1 MTWFKGEQKEV
12 KRQNIL
18 DFDSY
23 FTLTEEQEKFL
34 CLGLGP
40 KQQARVRA
48 LQKLLKK
55 DRKKAIKLFRDC
67 TLCRGMS
74 KKIAGMLIKMKLPRR
89 ERLRLMRLLAKIFR
103 DFSKDLHTQL
113 DLSEI
118 PLNRLPIDLRNFLI
132 SLHAMKL
139 EISHLERLRQEREAI
154 NRTLEYERGRNI
166 SPQISTRER
175 NIGLELERGRMD
187 KKIDSDYREKRAEIA
202 ISNMDYNRKRKDAFF
217 TKNYPN
223 NQRKENVNQQSISDK
238 RTFYQAKS
246 NKREY

>member
-1 MTWFKGEQKEV
+1 MTWFKVEQKEV

-18 DFDSY
+18 GFDSY

-74 KKIAGMLIKMKLPRR
+74 KKIAGMLMKLKLPRR

-139 EISHLERLRQEREAI
+139 EISHLERLRQEREAL
-154 NRTLEYERGRNI
+154 NREREYERGRHV

-175 NIGLELERGRMD
+175 NIGLKLERGRMD
-187 KKIDSDYREKRAEIA
+187 KKINSDYREKRTEIA
-202 ISNMDYNRKRKDAFF
+202 ISNRDYSRKRKEAFF
-217 TKNYPN
+217 TKNFP
-223 NQRKENVNQQSISDK
+223 QSKQKENVNQKSISDK

-246 NKREY
+246 NAREY

>member
-1 MTWFKGEQKEV
+1 MTWFNNKQKEV

-18 DFDSY
+18 GFDGY
-23 FTLTEEQEKFL
+23 FTLAKEQENFL

-40 KQQARVRA
+40 KQKARVKA

-74 KKIAGMLIKMKLPRR
+74 KKIAGMLMKLKLPRR

-139 EISHLERLRQEREAI
+139 EISHLERLRQEREAL
-154 NRTLEYERGRNI
+154 NRVREYERGRHV

-187 KKIDSDYREKRAEIA
+187 KKIDSDYRDKHSDIT
-202 ISNMDYNRKRKDAFF
+202 ISNSDYSRKRKDAFC

-223 NQRKENVNQQSISDK
+223 HQRKENVNQQSISDK

-246 NKREY
+246 NAREY

>member
-1 MTWFKGEQKEV
+1 MTWFNKAQKEV
-12 KRQNIL
+12 KQQNML
-18 DFDSY
+18 GFDSY
-23 FTLTEEQEKFL
+23 FTLTKEQENFL

-40 KQQARVRA
+40 KQHARVRA

-67 TLCRGMS
+67 TLCSGMS
-74 KKIAGMLIKMKLPRR
+74 KKIARILMGLKLPRR

-139 EISHLERLRQEREAI
+139 EIAHLERLRQEREAL
-154 NRTLEYERGRNI
+154 NRVREYERGRHV

-187 KKIDSDYREKRAEIA
+187 KKIDSDYREKRTTIA
-202 ISNMDYNRKRKDAFF
+202 ISNRDYNRKRKDAKA
-217 TKNYPN
+217 TKQYPN
-223 NQRKENVNQQSISDK
+223 SHQKENVNQQSISDK
-238 RTFYQAKS
+238 RTFYQA
-246 NKREY
+246 NWNVREL

>member
-1 MTWFKGEQKEV
+1 MTWFNKEQKEV

-18 DFDSY
+18 GFDSY
-23 FTLTEEQEKFL
+23 FTLTE
-34 CLGLGP
+34 
-40 KQQARVRA
+40 

-74 KKIAGMLIKMKLPRR
+74 KKIAGMLMKLKLPRK

-139 EISHLERLRQEREAI
+139 EISHLERLRQEREAL
-154 NRTLEYERGRNI
+154 NREREYERGRHV

-175 NIGLELERGRMD
+175 NIGLKLERGRMD
-187 KKIDSDYREKRAEIA
+187 KKINSDYREKRTEIA
-202 ISNMDYNRKRKDAFF
+202 ISNRDYSRKRKEAFF
-217 TKNYPN
+217 TKNFPHSK
-223 NQRKENVNQQSISDK
+223 QKENVNQKSISDK
-238 RTFYQAKS
+238 RTFYQAKG
-246 NKREY
+246 NTREY

>member
-1 MTWFKGEQKEV
+1 MTWFHEEQKEI

-18 DFDSY
+18 GFDSY

-55 DRKKAIKLFRDC
+55 DKKKAIKLFRDC

-74 KKIAGMLIKMKLPRR
+74 KKIAGMLMKMKLPRR

-103 DFSKDLHTQL
+103 DFSKDLHTPL
-113 DLSEI
+113 DLRDI
-118 PLNRLPIDLRNFLI
+118 PLNRLPIELRNFLI

-139 EISHLERLRQEREAI
+139 EISHLERLRQERETL
-154 NRTLEYERGRNI
+154 NRVHEYERGRHL

-175 NIGLELERGRMD
+175 NIELQLERGRMD
-187 KKIDSDYREKRAEIA
+187 KKINNNYREKRTNIA
-202 ISNMDYNRKRKDAFF
+202 ISNMDYSKKRKDAFF
-217 TKNYPN
+217 TKQYPN
-223 NQRKENVNQQSISDK
+223 SQQKKNVNRQSIADK

-246 NKREY
+246 NEREY

>member
-1 MTWFKGEQKEV
+1 MTWFKAEQKEV

-18 DFDSY
+18 GFDSY
-23 FTLTEEQEKFL
+23 FTLTKEQENFL

-40 KQQARVRA
+40 KQKERVRA

-74 KKIAGMLIKMKLPRR
+74 KKIAGMLMKLKLPRR

-132 SLHAMKL
+132 SLHALKL
-139 EISHLERLRQEREAI
+139 EIAHLERLRQGREAL
-154 NRTLEYERGRNI
+154 NRVREYERGRNI

-187 KKIDSDYREKRAEIA
+187 KKIESDYREKRSEIA
-202 ISNMDYNRKRKDAFF
+202 ISNSDYSRKRRDAFC
-217 TKNYPN
+217 TKHYPDS
-223 NQRKENVNQQSISDK
+223 QQKENVNQQSMADK
-238 RTFYQAKS
+238 KTFYQAKS
-246 NKREY
+246 NEREF

>member
-1 MTWFKGEQKEV
+1 MTWFHEEQKEI

-18 DFDSY
+18 GFDSY

-55 DRKKAIKLFRDC
+55 DKKKAIKLFRDC

-74 KKIAGMLIKMKLPRR
+74 KKIAGMLMKMKLPRR

-139 EISHLERLRQEREAI
+139 EISHLERLRQERETL
-154 NRTLEYERGRNI
+154 NRVHEYERGRHL

-175 NIGLELERGRMD
+175 NIELQLERGRMD
-187 KKIDSDYREKRAEIA
+187 EKINNNYREKRTNIA
-202 ISNMDYNRKRKDAFF
+202 ISNMDYSKKRKDAFF
-217 TKNYPN
+217 TKQYPN
-223 NQRKENVNQQSISDK
+223 SQQKENVNRQSIADK

-246 NKREY
+246 NEKEY

>member
-1 MTWFKGEQKEV
+1 MTWFNNKQKEV

-18 DFDSY
+18 GFDSY
-23 FTLTEEQEKFL
+23 FTLTKEQEDFL

-40 KQQARVRA
+40 KQKARVKA

-74 KKIAGMLIKMKLPRR
+74 KKITGMLMKLKLPRR

-118 PLNRLPIDLRNFLI
+118 PLDKLPIDLRNFLI

-139 EISHLERLRQEREAI
+139 EIGHLERLRQEREAI

-187 KKIDSDYREKRAEIA
+187 KKIDSDYREKRTEIA
-202 ISNMDYNRKRKDAFF
+202 ISNSDYSRKRKDAFC

-238 RTFYQAKS
+238 KTFYQAKG
-246 NKREY
+246 NGVEY

>member
-1 MTWFKGEQKEV
+1 MTWFNKKQKEV

-18 DFDSY
+18 GFDSY

-74 KKIAGMLIKMKLPRR
+74 KKIAGMLMGLKLPRK
-89 ERLRLMRLLAKIFR
+89 ERLHIMRLLAKIFR

-113 DLSEI
+113 DLRDI
-118 PLNRLPIDLRNFLI
+118 PLNILPIDLRNFLV

-139 EISHLERLRQEREAI
+139 EISHLERLRQEREAL
-154 NRTLEYERGRNI
+154 NRVQEYERGRHV
-166 SPQISTRER
+166 SPQISTKER
-175 NIGLELERGRMD
+175 NIGLELERGRID
-187 KKIDSDYREKRAEIA
+187 KKIDSDYRNKRADIA
-202 ISNMDYNRKRKDAFF
+202 ISNIDYNRKRKDAFF
-217 TKNYPN
+217 TKHYPN
-223 NQRKENVNQQSISDK
+223 SQQKENVNQQSIADK
-238 RTFYQAKS
+238 KTFYQAKS
-246 NKREY
+246 NEREY

>member
-1 MTWFKGEQKEV
+1 MTWFNKEQKEV

-18 DFDSY
+18 GFDSY

-40 KQQARVRA
+40 KQHARVRA

-74 KKIAGMLIKMKLPRR
+74 KKIAGMLMKLKLPRR

-132 SLHAMKL
+132 SLHALKL
-139 EISHLERLRQEREAI
+139 EIAHLERLRQGREAL
-154 NRTLEYERGRNI
+154 NREREYERGRHI

-187 KKIDSDYREKRAEIA
+187 KKIDSDYREKRTEIA
-202 ISNMDYNRKRKDAFF
+202 ISNRDYSRKRKDAFF
-217 TKNYPN
+217 TKNYPDS
-223 NQRKENVNQQSISDK
+223 QQKENVNQQSMADK
-238 RTFYQAKS
+238 KTFYQAKG
-246 NKREY
+246 NVKEF